1 MTCQHYLIN
10 KQRYCKNKALKG
22 SKVCHTHTKKTGS
35 AKHQKRSSQVGGAT
49 NSRQEIPYISP
60 YALTASK
67 LPVNSVQELNA
78 PWYHYQAPTYQTVGD
93 YVCIKK
99 SYLADTRNLL
109 TDLWA
114 TDR

>member
-1 MTCQHYLIN
+1 MCQHYLIN

-22 SKVCHTHTKKTGS
+22 SKMCHTHTPKKTKS
-35 AKHQKRSSQVGGAT
+35 KSLTQRGGNT
-49 NSRQEIPYISP
+49 NSRQETPYISP